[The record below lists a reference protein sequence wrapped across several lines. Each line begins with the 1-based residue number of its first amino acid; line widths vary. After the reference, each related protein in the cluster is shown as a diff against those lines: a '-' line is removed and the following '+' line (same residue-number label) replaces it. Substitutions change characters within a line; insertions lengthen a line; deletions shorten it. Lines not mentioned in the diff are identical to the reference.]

1 MKAYTGMK
9 VQAVDGKCIGIVIEE
24 TKWTGTIT
32 KVNKKSIR
40 VDLTEEVR
48 TFGSRETSRRNPNR
62 EVRYTFWKTTSDGKE
77 IYKSE
82 GRIYG
87 IIEL

>member
-1 MKAYTGMK
+1 MKASTGMK
-9 VQAVDGKCIGIVIEE
+9 VQALEGRCIGIVIEE

-40 VDLTEEVR
+40 VNLIDETR
-48 TFGSRETSRRNPNR
+48 TYGKRETSCRNIDR
-62 EVRYTFWKTTSDGKE
+62 EVRYDFWKTTSDGRE
-77 IYKSE
+77 LYKST
-82 GRIYG
+82 GRMYG

>member
-1 MKAYTGMK
+1 MKAAEGMKVKAYTGR
-9 VQAVDGKCIGIVIEE
+9 CIGIIIEA
-24 TKWTGTIT
+24 TTWQGTIT

-40 VDLTEEVR
+40 VNLNEMTS
-48 TFGSRETSRRNPNR
+48 TFGKQIKSHHSANET
-62 EVRYTFWKTTSDGKE
+62 VRYTYWKTTSDGRE

-82 GRIYG
+82 LNG